1 MKKLILFITLF
12 IIGLSPVLAQS
23 ISNVVVSR
31 NGDKICYLK
40 NNDSLFVRDLNG
52 KRDETFVDDGL
63 KDNGNQRLLKW
74 APDSSY
80 LTYEKKGRLKI
91 FDLRE
96 RSSKIIPNETIGTLT
111 FFRWYLTRQTSV
123 DNRNNLYFSAGVE
136 KAGKSAFQ
144 LFKLNVRTSELK
156 QLTDLDTDAS
166 NVSVSP
172 SGDYVAFS
180 TYQYID
186 SQPESIIHILA
197 AGNETEVF
205 RSDAY
210 KNTFFTDFRWSPSG
224 HKLLAKVDGGNA
236 KLFNFSLESRELLE
250 AKLPLG
256 SGENPIDFYDDAT
269 CVFSKMYEKDIRKIG
284 LVNIESGKRETV
296 IEENSGFLGLNRK
309 SSKPLIM
316 YVTESGIDPKT
327 IWQKNP
333 SDRESSRKIK
343 ILSFADKNPLAK
355 YSYTPYWYKNNDGG
369 LTSSY
374 IYLPA
379 DFRRGNKK
387 YSLLILPY
395 GGYSDNFPDLGYF
408 LYRNLFSYLDAGFII
423 AFPNTRG
430 INSERQVSNYGK
442 TQLEDTTSF
451 IKEINPKFKID
462 DKKIF
467 VLGHSHGAAMVFYY
481 LTHSNIFAGGIAI
494 NGAAD
499 WIKQADRRS
508 MSGLPLGMGGT
519 PVEAREKYLE
529 YSPLENI
536 GNLKSPL
543 LLFAGKKDTQIPY
556 DINSEAFQK
565 KAAEIKKSVKL
576 VLFDD
581 EGHLIESPKNSEI
594 MWNEIALFLK
604 GVAVKY

>member
-1 MKKLILFITLF
+1 MKKLILFTTLF

-31 NGDKICYLK
+31 NGDKIFYLK
-40 NNDSLFVRDLNG
+40 DNDSLFVRELNG
-52 KRDETFVDDGL
+52 KHDEIFVDDGL

-74 APDSSY
+74 AADSSY

-111 FFRWYLTRQTSV
+111 FFRWFLTRQTSV

-180 TYQYID
+180 TYQYVD
-186 SQPESIIHILA
+186 SQPESVIHILA
-197 AGNETEVF
+197 AGNENEVF
-205 RSDAY
+205 RSDEY
-210 KNTFFTDFRWSPSG
+210 KNTFFTDFRWSPNG
-224 HKLLAKVDGGNA
+224 RFLLAKVDGGAA
-236 KLFNFSLESRELLE
+236 KLFTFSLESRELRE
-250 AKLPLG
+250 TKLPLG
-256 SGENPIDFYDDAT
+256 FGENPIDFYDDAK

-284 LVNIESGKRETV
+284 LVNIESGTKETV
-296 IEENSGFLGLNRK
+296 IEENAGFIGLIRK
-309 SSKPLIM
+309 RSRSLIM

-327 IWQKNP
+327 IWQTDP
-333 SDRESSRKIK
+333 SDRASSRKIK

-355 YSYTPYWYKNNDGG
+355 YAYTTYWYKNNVGG

-374 IYLPA
+374 IYFPSAHL
-379 DFRRGNKK
+379 RSKKK

-395 GGYSDNFPDLGYF
+395 GGYSDNYPDLGYF
-408 LYRNLFSYLDAGFII
+408 LYRNLFTYLDAGFII
-423 AFPNTRG
+423 ALPNTRG
-430 INSERQVSNYGK
+430 INSERQVSDYGK

-451 IKEINPKFKID
+451 IKEIGPKYNID
-462 DKKIF
+462 DKRIF

-481 LTHSNIFAGGIAI
+481 LTHSDIFAGGIAV

-499 WIKQADRRS
+499 WIKQADRKS
-508 MSGLPLGMGGT
+508 MSGLPFGMGGAPT
-519 PVEAREKYLE
+519 ELNEKYLQS
-529 YSPLENI
+529 SPLENI

-543 LLFAGKKDTQIPY
+543 LLFAGKKDAQIPY

-576 VLFDD
+576 VLFDE
-581 EGHLIESPKNSEI
+581 EGHLIEKPNNRATL
-594 MWNEIALFLK
+594 WNEITIFLK
-604 GVAVKY
+604 RPSKK